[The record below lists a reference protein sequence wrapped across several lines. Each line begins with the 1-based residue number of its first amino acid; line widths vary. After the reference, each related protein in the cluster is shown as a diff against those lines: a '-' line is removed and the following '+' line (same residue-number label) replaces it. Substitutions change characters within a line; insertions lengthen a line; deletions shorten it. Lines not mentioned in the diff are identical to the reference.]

1 MSKHLVWT
9 NDSKAMEEELRKVGG
24 RVSIIFGSSGISAI
38 DLPAGVDVNS
48 LSSASTTLP
57 PMDSA
62 TEGRVN
68 RWIASQSKP
77 KEAAPFEGL
86 SWDAF
91 GPEGCPGCYFDDKYK

>member
-48 LSSASTTLP
+48 LSSLLP
-57 PMDSA
+57 PCH
-62 TEGRVN
+62 
-68 RWIASQSKP
+68 P
-77 KEAAPFEGL
+77 
-86 SWDAF
+86 
-91 GPEGCPGCYFDDKYK
+91 